1 MKEELNDLQPLLK
14 QKTREVQGLLV
25 TLEKDQKGAPMS
37 QFISV
42 FHAVSTTFP
51 DANAM
56 RVICARDTDAAA
68 VKQRACQEVRRCHNL
83 SVSFTLVQLCFQ
95 LKATCKADLDTA
107 LPALNSAVEALKSL
121 SKVRRVCVVFVCV
134 YLRVLILAFF
144 FLREISAKTKR
155 GKARQRA

>member
-1 MKEELNDLQPLLK
+1 MFQELLSSLTATIDTNVRRYSIGLTKLRACNDNVEVMKEELNDLQPLLK

-25 TLEKDQKGAPMS
+25 TLEKDQKGASMS
-37 QFISV
+37 QFISIL
-42 FHAVSTTFP
+42 HACSTTFA

-68 VKQRACQEVRRCHNL
+68 VKQRACQE
-83 SVSFTLVQLCFQ
+83 

-121 SKVRRVCVVFVCV
+121 SKV
-134 YLRVLILAFF
+134 
-144 FLREISAKTKR
+144 
-155 GKARQRA
+155 

>member
-1 MKEELNDLQPLLK
+1 LVRYVTPSAFLDLLRVFQELLSSLTATIDTNVRRYSIGLTKLRACNDNVEVMKEELNDLQPLLK

-25 TLEKDQKGAPMS
+25 TLEKDQKGASMS
-37 QFISV
+37 QFISIL
-42 FHAVSTTFP
+42 HACSTTFA

-68 VKQRACQEVRRCHNL
+68 VKQRACQE
-83 SVSFTLVQLCFQ
+83 

-121 SKVRRVCVVFVCV
+121 SKV
-134 YLRVLILAFF
+134 
-144 FLREISAKTKR
+144 
-155 GKARQRA
+155 